1 MMRLIAPAAAGLIAV
16 TATMSIAEVIYN
28 ADSEFGDR
36 TVTVDVTNGLE
47 YLDLTMTTDISYD
60 DMVSMHLASGGLY
73 DGWRHATRVE
83 YFALIASAG
92 IEIDG
97 FQVSPAGNVQL
108 LLDSLG
114 ETFDVFG
121 DGTVAQGITGTAHG
135 VNEHLANSIGFFRN
149 FDTNELEPIAKGHS
163 VLDNVASA
171 EHGHFLVRAVPA
183 PSSAAILGMTGI
195 LATRRRR

>member
-1 MMRLIAPAAAGLIAV
+1 MMRLNAPAAAGLIAV
-16 TATMSIAEVIYN
+16 TAAMSHAEVIYN

-73 DGWRHATRVE
+73 DGWRHATRAE
-83 YFALIASAG
+83 YFALVASAG
-92 IEIDG
+92 IVFNGSDP
-97 FQVSPAGNVQL
+97 SPSGNVSSL
-108 LLDSLG
+108 IHSLG
-114 ETFDVFG
+114 VTFDSFG
-121 DGTVAQGITGTAHG
+121 DGELAQGITGTADG
-135 VNEHLANSIGFFRN
+135 ATRHLANSIGFFRN
-149 FDTNELEPIAKGHS
+149 FETNEFEPVSKGHT
-163 VLDNVASA
+163 VLDNVASS

-183 PSSAAILGMTGI
+183 PSSAAILAMTGI